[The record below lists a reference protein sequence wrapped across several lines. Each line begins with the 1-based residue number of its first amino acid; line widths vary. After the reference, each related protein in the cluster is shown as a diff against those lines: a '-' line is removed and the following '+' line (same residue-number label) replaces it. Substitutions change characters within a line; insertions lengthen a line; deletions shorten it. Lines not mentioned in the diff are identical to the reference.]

1 MIWLLLLA
9 CWGDNAYILEGTV
22 VEVHPGEVVVAHE
35 KVERLGMDAMTM
47 PFPADQSQ
55 LDGLQP
61 GDRIYARLM
70 MEQDG
75 PHLDR
80 IRVTGHG
87 EAPKLAVDPAGP
99 VHAGEIVPATPVTL
113 PDGTTTTVGAGQSR
127 RTALT
132 FLYTR
137 CPFPEFCP
145 AVTARLQALQ
155 GMVGPDT
162 RILAITLD
170 PDGDTPAVLQ
180 KYASDVG
187 ADPAIW
193 QFGRLEK
200 SQLDSLALKAGLSV
214 TVEDGN
220 ILHAIRLLVIDKDGR
235 LIERYDDTR
244 WSNERV
250 AEQLKTG
257 GPPAPP
263 GSDGTMSP

>member
-1 MIWLLLLA
+1 
-9 CWGDNAYILEGTV
+9 
-22 VEVHPGEVVVAHE
+22 VAHE
-35 KVERLGMDAMTM
+35 KVEKLGMDAMTM
-47 PFPADQSQ
+47 PFPADPSQ
-55 LDGLQP
+55 LEGVVP

-87 EAPKLAVDPAGP
+87 EVPKMQVDPDGP
-99 VHAGEIVPATPVTL
+99 VKPGGIVPSTTVTL
-113 PDGTTTTVGAGQSR
+113 PDGSTTVVGAGQDR

-132 FLYTR
+132 FVYTR

-145 AVTARLQALQ
+145 AITARLQALQ
-155 GMVGPDT
+155 GMVGPEE
-162 RILAITLD
+162 RILAISLD
-170 PDGDTPAVLQ
+170 PEGDTPEVLK
-180 KYASDVG
+180 KYATDIG

-193 QFGRLEK
+193 QFARLEK
-200 SQLDSLALKAGLSV
+200 SKLDALAMQAGLSV

-220 ILHAIRLLVIDKDGR
+220 ILHGIRLLVIDKDGR

-263 GSDGTMSP
+263 GSDGTLTP